1 MVAGIFLLSP
11 SKQIFLVSNIKTE
24 YKIYELLVVSKIKLL
39 QVVFFVLKNGKY

>member
-24 YKIYELLVVSKIKLL
+24 YKIYELLVIKKINCYRLCFCTQK
-39 QVVFFVLKNGKY
+39 